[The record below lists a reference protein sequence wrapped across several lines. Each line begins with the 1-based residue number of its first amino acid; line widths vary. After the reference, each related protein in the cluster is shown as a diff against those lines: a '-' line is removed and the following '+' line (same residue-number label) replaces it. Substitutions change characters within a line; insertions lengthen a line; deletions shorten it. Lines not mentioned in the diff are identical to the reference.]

1 MKEMLRKHVNLSS
14 FNFYHMACWY
24 IFWKIEDLKT
34 ETNIKNIKMYT
45 YLLEIKIHFIL
56 FLFNLIRISI
66 V

>member
-1 MKEMLRKHVNLSS
+1 
-14 FNFYHMACWY
+14 MACWY

-34 ETNIKNIKMYT
+34 ETNIKNIKMYI
-45 YLLEIKIHFIL
+45 YSLEIKIHFIL